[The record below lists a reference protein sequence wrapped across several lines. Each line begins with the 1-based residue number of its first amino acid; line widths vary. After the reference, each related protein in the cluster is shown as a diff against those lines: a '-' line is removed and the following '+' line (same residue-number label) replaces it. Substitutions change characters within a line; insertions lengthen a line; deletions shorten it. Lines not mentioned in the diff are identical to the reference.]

1 MSKDA
6 SFMISFGMLLIC
18 IQVKQ
23 KSFITAHVIGTI
35 LICIQVKQKSFITA
49 HVIGTIGTIQL
60 TLIGFTLYCN
70 SYVKV
75 NRK

>member
-6 SFMISFGMLLIC
+6 SFMIIFGMLL
-18 IQVKQ
+18 
-23 KSFITAHVIGTI
+23 S
-35 LICIQVKQKSFITA
+35 CIQVKQKSFITA

-70 SYVKV
+70 SYMKV

>member
-6 SFMISFGMLLIC
+6 SFMIIFGMLL
-18 IQVKQ
+18 
-23 KSFITAHVIGTI
+23 S
-35 LICIQVKQKSFITA
+35 CIQVKQKSFITA